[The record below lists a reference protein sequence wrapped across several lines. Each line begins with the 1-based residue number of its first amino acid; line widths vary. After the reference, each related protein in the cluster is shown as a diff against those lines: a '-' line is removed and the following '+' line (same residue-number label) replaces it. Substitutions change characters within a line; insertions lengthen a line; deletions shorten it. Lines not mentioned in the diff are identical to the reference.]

1 MNLRILVDKDIPHI
15 HRLFGLHNKI
25 IICAG
30 RVISAKDI
38 RNADILIVRSVTKV
52 NQKLLDGDSVKFVG
66 SVTSG
71 IDHIDQNY
79 LKKYGINFV
88 YAPGNNAVAVV
99 EYVFAALFWLAE
111 HNGFF
116 LRDKIIGIVG
126 VGHIGGLLHERLNSF
141 GIHTLL
147 CDPPLAKRN
156 IRSQHNQSWTSF
168 EKLVSEADILT
179 FHTPL
184 IYNGSYPTWHMVDI
198 DVLEALPSNRILINT
213 SRGSVIDNNALLKV
227 LENGKILNVV
237 LDVWETEPELSLPLL
252 SYVDIGTA
260 HIAGYTLESKIR
272 SVTQIY
278 HEYCKFFN
286 IFDTVNLFE
295 LKPSV
300 ISYLKVEKKIDEML
314 LNKLIK
320 FMYNIHSDDLLL
332 RRFATVQGGFDKLR
346 RRYLNRREWSSLCV
360 ETYVDYNNEIL
371 TNLGITVCCI

>member
-1 MNLRILVDKDIPHI
+1 MRILVDKDIPYI
-15 HRLFGLHNKI
+15 HKLFGSHNKI
-25 IICAG
+25 TVCAG

-38 RNADILIVRSVTKV
+38 RNIDILIVRSVTKV
-52 NQKLLDGDSVKFVG
+52 NQKLLDDDSIKFVG
-66 SVTSG
+66 TATSG

-111 HNGFF
+111 RDSFF

-126 VGHIGGLLHERLNSF
+126 VGHIGSLLHERLHSF

-147 CDPPLAKRN
+147 CDPPLANKN
-156 IRSQHNQSWTSF
+156 ISKYKQSWKSF

-184 IYNGSYPTWHMVDI
+184 IYNGTYPTWHMVDL

-213 SRGSVIDNNALLKV
+213 SRGSVIDNHALLKV
-227 LENGKILNVV
+227 LESGKKLNVV

-260 HIAGYTLESKIR
+260 HIAGYTIESKIR
-272 SVTQIY
+272 SITQIY
-278 HEYCKFFN
+278 NEYCKFFN
-286 IFDTVNLFE
+286 IFDTVNLSE
-295 LKPSV
+295 LEPSV
-300 ISYLKVEKKIDEML
+300 IYYLKVQRKIDEML

-320 FMYNIHSDDLLL
+320 FVHNIHCDDLLL
-332 RRFATVQGGFDKLR
+332 RQFSTVRGGFDKVR
-346 RRYLNRREWSSLCV
+346 RCYLDRREWSSLCI

-371 TNLGITVCCI
+371 INLGMNICCT